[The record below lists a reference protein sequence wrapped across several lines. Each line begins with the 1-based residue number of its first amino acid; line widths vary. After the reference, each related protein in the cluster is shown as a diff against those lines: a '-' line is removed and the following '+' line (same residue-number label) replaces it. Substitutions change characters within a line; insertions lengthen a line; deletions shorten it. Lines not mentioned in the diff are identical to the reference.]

1 MPFKIVRNDITKMT
15 TEAIVNTANEKPT
28 VGTGCD
34 FAVYNAAG
42 YDELLSWRKKYIGT
56 VEEGEAFISPGFR
69 LPAKYIIHTVSPL
82 YIDGEHGEEELLRSC
97 YRKSLALAAGYGI
110 RSIAFPLIS
119 TGGFGYPKEEGMRIA
134 VDEIHAFLL
143 KSDMQIFLVV
153 FDERATRMGRSLY
166 PDLEAYIDRNYVQ
179 EKRTEEY
186 GDAFFAAHEAREG
199 ASSEVPFAAREAG
212 EGAFP
217 EVPFAAREAGEEA
230 SRKSYYAAYG
240 GGKDASNQIN
250 TGGLAAPGKKREKRE
265 NRRKPGL
272 FERLKAA
279 RRKDAGK
286 GEILSSPSAAG
297 PADEKESLSQ
307 PFTADQ
313 ADEKESLSQTLSA
326 GPADEK
332 EFLPLPSAVRPPYS
346 EETYPEAS
354 YLEACPGAS
363 YLDDADYEAPDFDES
378 DSEEMYGTI
387 SGETALEDDDAIL
400 ELERRLAERMAHM
413 SDTFP
418 EYLLYLIRKNGLDN
432 ADVYKRAIVD
442 KKVFSKIKNNPDYHP
457 KKLTALCL
465 CVGAKLNIDETRDL
479 LARAGYALSPC
490 DKTDIIFSY
499 FIEHRIYDMIELDI
513 QLEEHGL
520 PCIIA

>member
-42 YDELLSWRKKYIGT
+42 YDELLSWRKKYIGA

-97 YRKSLALAAGYGI
+97 YRKSLALAAGHGI

-199 ASSEVPFAAREAG
+199 ASPEVPFASREAG

-217 EVPFAAREAGEEA
+217 EVPFAAREAREEA
-230 SRKSYYAAYG
+230 SRKPYYDAYG
-240 GGKDASNQIN
+240 GENDASNQIN
-250 TGGLAAPGKKREKRE
+250 IGGLAASGKKREKRE

-286 GEILSSPSAAG
+286 GEVLSSPSAAG
-297 PADEKESLSQ
+297 PADEKRI
-307 PFTADQ
+307 FTSAVSG
-313 ADEKESLSQTLSA
+313 KTSVFRRNVSGSVVFRSVPGSVVFRRCGLRSA
-326 GPADEK
+326 GLRRSGFRRD
-332 EFLPLPSAVRPPYS
+332 VW
-346 EETYPEAS
+346 
-354 YLEACPGAS
+354 
-363 YLDDADYEAPDFDES
+363 DDF
-378 DSEEMYGTI
+378 GRNG
-387 SGETALEDDDAIL
+387 SG
-400 ELERRLAERMAHM
+400 R
-413 SDTFP
+413 
-418 EYLLYLIRKNGLDN
+418 
-432 ADVYKRAIVD
+432 
-442 KKVFSKIKNNPDYHP
+442 
-457 KKLTALCL
+457 
-465 CVGAKLNIDETRDL
+465 
-479 LARAGYALSPC
+479 
-490 DKTDIIFSY
+490 
-499 FIEHRIYDMIELDI
+499 
-513 QLEEHGL
+513 
-520 PCIIA
+520 